1 MDLRELDPAWLHN
14 VIGLVMQEPKLL
26 SGTIAENIR
35 LGKPSATQTEI
46 EHAAKLAN
54 AHDFILAQPDGY
66 NTEIG
71 EGGATLSG
79 GTMPEGAGARVTWRL
94 RRVCHD
100 IHSVGVHGCAFDL
113 SV

>member
-1 MDLRELDPAWLHN
+1 
-14 VIGLVMQEPKLL
+14 MQEPKLL

-79 GTMPEGAGARVTWRL
+79 GTMPEGAGERVTWCL